1 MHSFMNARL
10 SITWTPNFLARV
22 SFLHEISFAVL
33 DLVAAPA
40 KVGEEIA
47 QQKANAMKI
56 RAA

>member
-1 MHSFMNARL
+1 MNARL
-10 SITWTPNFLARV
+10 SIKWTPNFLARV
-22 SFLHEISFAVL
+22 SFIHDISFADF

>member
-10 SITWTPNFLARV
+10 SIRWTPNFLARV
-22 SFLHEISFAVL
+22 SFLHEISFAVF
-33 DLVAAPA
+33 DPVAAPA

>member
-1 MHSFMNARL
+1 MNARL
-10 SITWTPNFLARV
+10 SIRWTPNFLARV
-22 SFLHEISFAVL
+22 SFLHKISFAVF